1 MFIWDNVANQKHYIS
16 FIIMPM
22 STRLTKVVTYFEELP
37 LITLHNA
44 SMSWSCNYII
54 ISTLRPIGTRLGKV
68 LSYCERLSPLDCL
81 ILWWE
86 WRYVTIWKLYISTFK
101 RLAGT
106 KPGCKRTGGGSA
118 WKHLNG
124 HQFLVFFS
132 IFPSR
137 PVFWTDCQIFFTQ
150 RFKISY

>member
-1 MFIWDNVANQKHYIS
+1 MFIWGNVANQKHYIS

-124 HQFLVFFS
+124 HQFLVFFFYFS
-132 IFPSR
+132 FSSSFLDGLPN
-137 PVFWTDCQIFFTQ
+137 FFYAT
-150 RFKISY
+150 F